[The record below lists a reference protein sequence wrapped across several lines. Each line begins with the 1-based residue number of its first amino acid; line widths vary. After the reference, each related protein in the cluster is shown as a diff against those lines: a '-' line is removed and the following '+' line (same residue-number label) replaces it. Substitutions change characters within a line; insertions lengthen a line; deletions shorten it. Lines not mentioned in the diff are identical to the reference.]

1 MIKSQIGFRQI
12 NKGER
17 YDGYGLLPE
26 HVRLGL
32 EAQSESAFLRFP
44 TSESLVA
51 ESQARTPIL
60 MHLRPGGLKHVS
72 SAKAISNKTTG
83 DESESKIMA
92 PRTTPYW
99 CQYPPPQLKGGEQL
113 VYDQKDADGLLASL
127 LLCQLLPLPFEQL
140 LPAGA
145 LTLKGEKTLKRR
157 EEHTKSGG
165 TKWISTGELDL
176 MLSILLC
183 DGSYEDAAFILP
195 TKFGHAL
202 QLGFDALKTLKAMLQ
217 LKADDASALDETD
230 MENLIQKTLLVD
242 SDTIKKNQQMNQNY
256 VLEHIIDRNPGLL
269 SKKVLVFPHNEGEEH
284 WSVTF
289 VFNASSIRENLE
301 VEKESKEASL
311 QLCFFGTVA
320 VFQMVSVL

>member
-1 MIKSQIGFRQI
+1 MATKRNWLIYAHPGQKRCASISEIEKIEVFLQRSEPSALHFYTMIGFRQI

-17 YDGYGLLPE
+17 NDGYGLLPE

-32 EAQSESAFLRFP
+32 EAQSESAFLRSFP

-60 MHLRPGGLKHVS
+60 MHLRSGGLKHVS

-83 DESESKIMA
+83 VESESKILA

-99 CQYPPPQLKGGEQL
+99 CQYPPPQLKGGGRL
-113 VYDQKDADGLLASL
+113 VYDQKDAYGLLASL
-127 LLCQLLPLPFEQL
+127 PLLCQLLPLPFEQL

-145 LTLKGEKTLKRR
+145 ITLKGEMALKRR
-157 EEHTKSGG
+157 EEHTKSGE

-183 DGSYEDAAFILP
+183 DGRYEDAAFILP

-202 QLGFDALKTLKAMLQ
+202 QLGFDALKT
-217 LKADDASALDETD
+217 
-230 MENLIQKTLLVD
+230 
-242 SDTIKKNQQMNQNY
+242 
-256 VLEHIIDRNPGLL
+256 
-269 SKKVLVFPHNEGEEH
+269 
-284 WSVTF
+284 
-289 VFNASSIRENLE
+289 
-301 VEKESKEASL
+301 
-311 QLCFFGTVA
+311 
-320 VFQMVSVL
+320 